1 MLYPTANQGTIFLIL
16 FLGGIISSFAFD
28 INNLIAFLT
37 NKNKIVKII
46 LDFISTLTCGFIYFY
61 LVLKYNYG
69 EQRLFTLLAFVSSL
83 LIERATL
90 GILLA
95 KSFPWCYAKY
105 NKLIEMIK
113 KRIKIRD
120 TKKTKMD

>member
-28 INNLIAFLT
+28 INNLITFLT
-37 NKNKIVKII
+37 NKNKVVKIV
-46 LDFISTLTCGFIYFY
+46 LDFISTLICGFIYFY

-69 EQRLFTLLAFVSSL
+69 EQRLFTALSFISSL

-95 KSFPWCYAKY
+95 KSFPWCYANY
-105 NKLIEMIK
+105 NKIIDFIK
-113 KRIKIRD
+113 KRIKVRD
-120 TKKTKMD
+120 TKETKND